1 MTTQTALEIEN
12 LLPATFTAPGLSET
26 EFLELCEKFPDAFL
40 EYAADGTVI
49 VMPPTD
55 PESGV
60 RNGEVFSQLKVWTG
74 QKGGMAT
81 GPDTGF
87 HFPDGSRRSPDAAWF
102 DEARWREARQRDR
115 RRRFPVFAPEFVIEI
130 RSPGDRLRP
139 LQEKMEEYIANGVQ
153 LGWLIDPKERTI
165 AIYSSGATPRVLQN
179 PSVAEGE
186 GPMAGFVL
194 NLEQILYSES

>member
-1 MTTQTALEIEN
+1 MATLATLEIDN
-12 LLPATFTAPGLSET
+12 LLPATFTAPGLSEE
-26 EFLELCEKFPDAFL
+26 EFLEFCEKFPDAFV
-40 EYAADGTVI
+40 EYTADGTLI

-60 RNGEVFSQLKVWTG
+60 GNAAVLIQLGSWAKREG
-74 QKGGMAT
+74 RGMVT
-81 GPDTGF
+81 GPDAGF

-102 DEARWREARQRDR
+102 DEARWREAKQRDQ

-153 LGWLIDPKERTI
+153 LAWLIDPKERTVT
-165 AIYSSGATPRVLQN
+165 IYSSAALRVLHN
-179 PSVAEGE
+179 PASVEGE
-186 GPMAGFVL
+186 GPVAGFVL
-194 NLEQILYSES
+194 NLERILNP